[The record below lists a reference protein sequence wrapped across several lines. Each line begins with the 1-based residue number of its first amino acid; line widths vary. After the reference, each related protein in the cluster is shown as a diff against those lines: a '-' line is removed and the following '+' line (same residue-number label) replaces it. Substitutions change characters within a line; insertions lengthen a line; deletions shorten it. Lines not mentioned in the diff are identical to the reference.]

1 MQPDGTNSTQAKR
14 EKKGRGSVWGSRRW
28 PGAEFDLDKR
38 EENIESVLLS
48 GCHKNW
54 RKTSGYHAFM
64 WLLDISLTML
74 IAMPI
79 TDSWMFRSQIE
90 AFEDFRT
97 ISKYTPANPEV
108 KQPDADKPND

>member
-1 MQPDGTNSTQAKR
+1 MSLKS
-14 EKKGRGSVWGSRRW
+14 EKIIGDHASV
-28 PGAEFDLDKR
+28 
-38 EENIESVLLS
+38 
-48 GCHKNW
+48 
-54 RKTSGYHAFM
+54 
-64 WLLDISLTML
+64 WLLDVSLTKL

-108 KQPDADKPND
+108 KQPDANKQTIKMMSRRSVSMLLQ